1 MHVDLLGLIVSAQ
14 DYHVS
19 YTTSGNDV
27 YVFQEVYLVHICVC
41 VCVCISRQF
50 QDGIMRVGP
59 YATFVLGACCL
70 LMVLGVPQ
78 ATGTPIGRQ
87 PLVTGKQ
94 PATDWQQQK
103 YDELNA
109 AIQESQRKERLIE
122 ELQVNAHCPF
132 QIFYTNNITEIL
144 CDRLQMRNCTGDLA
158 GCKDVSDNC
167 HQAYAYV
174 NVSRPSTQVGRRR
187 KVKVGCIYHP
197 KGIGLSVE
205 DSDTAHPHS
214 VE

>member
-1 MHVDLLGLIVSAQ
+1 M
-14 DYHVS
+14 
-19 YTTSGNDV
+19 
-27 YVFQEVYLVHICVC
+27 
-41 VCVCISRQF
+41 
-50 QDGIMRVGP
+50 
-59 YATFVLGACCL
+59 
-70 LMVLGVPQ
+70 PQ
-78 ATGTPIGRQ
+78 ATGIPIGRQ
-87 PLVTGKQ
+87 PFVSEKQ
-94 PATDWQQQK
+94 PATDWQQSK
-103 YDELNA
+103 YDELSA
-109 AIQESQRKERLIE
+109 AIRESQPKERLIE

-132 QIFYTNNITEIL
+132 QIFYKNNITEIL

-174 NVSRPSTQVGRRR
+174 NVFRPSTQVGARRRVKVIGRRR

-205 DSDTAHPHS
+205 ATDTAHPHS